1 MAPRAVLL
9 ASCLLAMTTGCAGT
23 KPMGSPRTF
32 TASPGA
38 RVALIPFEDLSG
50 RVDVAESFTRVFL
63 TSLVQSGTL
72 DVLEPGLV
80 EAAIEGLQIRS
91 TAAMTSTELK
101 ALADTLGA
109 THVLLGTVLD
119 AGVVRTEEGELPS
132 VAAALRLVEIR
143 TQRVVWACH
152 HAKTG
157 EDHATVFGWGRERSR
172 DRLLGALATE
182 MMGQLKKSAVLETS
196 TPSERSER

>member
-1 MAPRAVLL
+1 MTPRAVLL
-9 ASCLLAMTTGCAGT
+9 ASCVLAMTAGCAGT
-23 KPMGSPRTF
+23 KPMGSPRPF
-32 TASPGA
+32 IAPPGA
-38 RVALIPFEDLSG
+38 RVAMIPFEDLSG

-63 TSLVQSGTL
+63 ASLVQSGTL
-72 DVLEPGLV
+72 EVLEPGLV
-80 EAAIEGLQIRS
+80 EAAIEGLRVRS
-91 TAAMTSTELK
+91 TSAMTGRELY

-132 VAAALRLVEIR
+132 VAAALRLVEVR

-172 DRLLGALATE
+172 NRLLGALATE
-182 MMGQLKKSAVLETS
+182 MMGELRKSAVLETS
-196 TPSERSER
+196 TSSARSER